1 MTTLKLRSYK
11 NKAAKL
17 ARANGLKYV
26 AIFGSRARSDHR
38 KNSDIDI
45 MIDYIKPVGLIKYIQ
60 MRKQFTSVFGHQV
73 DLITKRS
80 LSGLLKPFITKN
92 MITLYEKN

>member
-1 MTTLKLRSYK
+1 MTTSKLQIYK

-26 AIFGSRARSDHR
+26 AIFGSRARNDHR
-38 KNSDIDI
+38 KSSDLDI
-45 MIDYIKPVGLIKYIQ
+45 LIDYIKPVGLIKYIQ
-60 MRKQFTSVFGHQV
+60 LRKQFTNVFGHQV

-80 LSGLLKPFITKN
+80 LSGLLKPFITKD